1 MTLLVYMES
10 VLISVSTQ
18 TSQITLSAMI
28 NATELLQSHNQK
40 LNQASSTASG
50 IHENLERA
58 AAAAM
63 IFNSQGF
70 FGDWTLRALI
80 PLSTLIVGS
89 FRATP
94 TLAQNMGLLS
104 GGRWLTSQFPK
115 TC

>member
-1 MTLLVYMES
+1 MTFLVYMES
-10 VLISVSTQ
+10 VLTNVSIQ
-18 TSQITLSAMI
+18 TSQVTLSAMI
-28 NATELLQSHNQK
+28 NATELLQSHNRK

-58 AAAAM
+58 AATAM
-63 IFNSQGF
+63 VFNSQGS
-70 FGDWTLRALI
+70 FGDWALRALV

-104 GGRWLTSQFPK
+104 GGRWLTSQCPK
-115 TC
+115 AC